1 MRPRFLINIIEN
13 AIANAVN
20 RGHVKAA
27 SEDCR
32 DAVRQHSH
40 YLVSDFG
47 YEIRDVSGLDADI
60 LSSLVGVTQLLT
72 TEEVLDRLLEFG
84 LSRDKLDNAFELM
97 LWYGVLGIGSRDG
110 NLRFIYD
117 YEYSLKR
124 LQAEIRSIGEDVL
137 YVVNSALHV
146 ALRS

>member
-1 MRPRFLINIIEN
+1 M
-13 AIANAVN
+13 
-20 RGHVKAA
+20 
-27 SEDCR
+27 
-32 DAVRQHSH
+32 
-40 YLVSDFG
+40 
-47 YEIRDVSGLDADI
+47 SGLDADI
-60 LSSLVGVTQLLT
+60 LFSLVGVTQLLT
-72 TEEVLDRLLEFG
+72 KAEVLDRLLEFG
-84 LSRDKLDNAFELM
+84 ISRDNLDNAFELM

-110 NLRFIYD
+110 SVRFIYD